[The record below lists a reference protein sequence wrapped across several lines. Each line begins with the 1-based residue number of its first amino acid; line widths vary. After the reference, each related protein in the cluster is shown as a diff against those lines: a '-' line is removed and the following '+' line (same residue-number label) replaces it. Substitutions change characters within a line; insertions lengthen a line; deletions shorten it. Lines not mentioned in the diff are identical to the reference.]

1 MKKIGRIFLISLT
14 NTLQYKG
21 EMLIWVLLA
30 IFNSMSVLL
39 LWIAGYKSGAINDI
53 SISFIQTYYVAILII
68 SQGFTS
74 HAEEGIVHDIRTGS
88 LSMHLLKPFPYFWL
102 QFFEE
107 IAWRVI
113 GISYSVVVVGALL
126 YLLHGLPSYPLSAI
140 PLILIILI
148 CTFFLSFVVKSTLAM
163 FAFFFTESKPIFELF
178 EVVVL
183 VLGGYLMPL
192 QFMPKTVQDIAFHLP
207 FASMVYFPV
216 QALTGTLPLD
226 HMPGIIMGQ
235 IAWIAIFTIIFWI
248 LWKRG
253 LLEYTALGQ

>member
-1 MKKIGRIFLISLT
+1 MKKIGRIFLVSLS

-39 LWIAGYKSGAINDI
+39 LWLAGYKSGSIHTI
-53 SISFIQTYYVAILII
+53 SISLIQTYYVAILII

-88 LSMHLLKPFPYFWL
+88 LSMHLLKPFPYFWM
-102 QFFEE
+102 QFFQE

-113 GISYSVVVVGALL
+113 GITYSVVVVSVLL
-126 YLLHGLPSYPLSAI
+126 ILLGSIPSYPPGAMPFI
-140 PLILIILI
+140 VVILIL
-148 CTFFLSFVVKSTLAM
+148 TFFLSFILKSTLAM

-178 EVVVL
+178 EVIVL

-192 QFMPKTVQDIAFHLP
+192 QFMPKSVQDLAFHLP

-216 QALTGTLPLD
+216 QALTGSLSVSS
-226 HMPGIIMGQ
+226 MPWIIFGQ
-235 IAWIAIFTIIFWI
+235 VAWIGIFGCVFWF